1 VNTNELTSGERRFIR
16 RALAVRAF
24 LRDPALPGLAT
35 MVGLVLLGVGA
46 LVYGWYGAAR
56 TIYVPLQLPEF
67 VSGGIGGLA
76 LIGVGLTLF
85 DLQISRRQD
94 AHERRLNDDLLD
106 ETADLVALAP
116 RLEQIAKERRR

>member
-1 VNTNELTSGERRFIR
+1 MSAQPTSAEERFIR

-24 LRDPALPGLAT
+24 FRDPALPGLAT

-46 LVYGWYGAAR
+46 IVYAWYGAAR
-56 TIYVPLQLPEF
+56 VIYVPLQLPEV

-85 DLQISRRQD
+85 DLQIGRRYA
-94 AHERRLNDDLLD
+94 AHEKHLTDDLLD
-106 ETADLVALAP
+106 ETAHLVSLAP
-116 RLEQIAKERRR
+116 QLKRIAERRRR

>member
-1 VNTNELTSGERRFIR
+1 MSAQPTSAEERFIH

-24 LRDPALPGLAT
+24 FRDHALPGLAT

-46 LVYGWYGAAR
+46 IVYAWYGAAR
-56 TIYVPLQLPEF
+56 VIYVPLQLPEV

-85 DLQISRRQD
+85 DLQIGRRD
-94 AHERRLNDDLLD
+94 AAHEKHLTDDLLD
-106 ETADLVALAP
+106 ETAHLVSLAP
-116 RLEQIAKERRR
+116 QLKRIAERRRR